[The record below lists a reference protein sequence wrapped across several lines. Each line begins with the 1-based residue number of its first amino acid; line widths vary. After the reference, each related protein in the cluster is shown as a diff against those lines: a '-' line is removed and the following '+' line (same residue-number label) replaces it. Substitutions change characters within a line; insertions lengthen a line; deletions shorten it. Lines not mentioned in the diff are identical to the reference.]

1 MDAELEGCLVTRD
14 ETKQLLMRI
23 SSVYPNWK
31 PQADLKY
38 VVETW
43 WEYMSGYDYEQ
54 MKLALKAYISS
65 DTSGFAPGI
74 GQLVDKI
81 QAINSPA
88 ALSEMEAWSLVSR
101 ALRNGYY
108 HAEEEYAK
116 LPPLVQK
123 AVGAPSQLRN
133 WAVTDIESVENVIQS
148 NFMRTYRA
156 VLKHEQEMTKMPVE
170 LRKIMGEAAGQIG
183 KNA

>member
-1 MDAELEGCLVTRD
+1 MTRE
-14 ETKQLLMRI
+14 ETKQILM
-23 SSVYPNWK
+23 SMLAAYPNYK
-31 PQADLKY
+31 PSDKTVAVNLWS
-38 VVETW
+38 EMLS
-43 WEYMSGYDYEQ
+43 EYSYPQ
-54 MKLALKAYISS
+54 VSAALKAYIRS
-65 DTSGFAPGI
+65 DTSGFAPSI
-74 GQLVDKI
+74 GQIVDKI
-81 QAINSPA
+81 QTINSPA

-156 VLKHEQEMTKMPVE
+156 ALKYEQEMAKMPAE
-170 LRKIMGEAAGQIG
+170 LRKIMGETAGRIG
-183 KNA
+183 DKA

>member
-1 MDAELEGCLVTRD
+1 MTRD

-31 PQADLKY
+31 PQADLTC

-43 WEYMSGYDYEQ
+43 WEYLSGYDYEH
-54 MKLALKAYISS
+54 MRLALKAYISS
-65 DTSGFAPGI
+65 DTSGFAPSI
-74 GQLVDKI
+74 GQLVDK
-81 QAINSPA
+81 AHTVCTPT
-88 ALSEMEAWSLVSR
+88 ALTEMEAWALVSR
-101 ALRNGYY
+101 ALRNGNY

-116 LPPLVQK
+116 LPPPVQK

-133 WAVTDIESVENVIQS
+133 WAMTDVESVENVIQS

-156 VLKHEQEMTKMPVE
+156 IIKREQEMAKMPPE
-170 LRKIMGEAAGQIG
+170 LRRIMGEAAGRIG
-183 KNA
+183 GSV

>member
-1 MDAELEGCLVTRD
+1 MTRD
-14 ETKQLLMRI
+14 ETKQLLMRV
-23 SSVYPNWK
+23 SSAYPNWK
-31 PQADLKY
+31 PQADLTY

-43 WEYMSGYDYEQ
+43 WEYLSGYDYDL
-54 MKLALKAYISS
+54 MRMALKAYIRS
-65 DTSGFAPGI
+65 DTSGFAPSI

-81 QAINSPA
+81 QTINSPA

-116 LPPLVQK
+116 LPSLVQK

-133 WAVTDIESVENVIQS
+133 WSVTDIESVENVIQS

-156 VLKHEQEMTKMPVE
+156 ALKYEQEMAKMPAE
-170 LRKIMGEAAGQIG
+170 LRKIMGETAGRIG
-183 KNA
+183 DKA